1 MLPSILQD
9 IDQSFQGVL
18 DVVLGDLSTVKTG
31 RAKPDLILHLP
42 IRVESYGSTLTLQE
56 LANVTSS
63 DSQTLMI
70 APWDKAVIADIEKG
84 IAKSDLGF
92 QPVQDGDIIRIT
104 IPPLTTERRQDY
116 VKLIE
121 KKVEAGKVL
130 LREERQRIKKEID
143 NLNGQPGVSED
154 DIFSA
159 VEELDKKTHEWEAKI
174 HGAGEAKK
182 RDVMAI

>member
-1 MLPSILQD
+1 MLPIPQY
-9 IDQSFQGVL
+9 IDSTFQGVL

-63 DSQTLMI
+63 DSQTLVI
-70 APWDKAVIADIEKG
+70 APWDKTVIADIERG
-84 IAKSDLGF
+84 IAKSDLGL

-104 IPPLTTERRQDY
+104 IPPLTTERRLDY

-121 KKVEAGKVL
+121 KKVESGKVL

-143 NLNGQPGVSED
+143 GQSGEPGVSED
-154 DIFSA
+154 DIFKA
-159 VEELDKKTHEWEAKI
+159 VEELDRKTHEWETKI
-174 HGAGEAKK
+174 HDAGETKK

>member
-1 MLPSILQD
+1 MVPILQQ
-9 IDQSFQGVL
+9 IAKSFQGVL

-42 IRVESYGSTLTLQE
+42 IRIESYGSTLTLQE

-63 DSQTLMI
+63 DSQTLVI
-70 APWDKAVIADIEKG
+70 APWDKTVIADIERG
-84 IAKSDLGF
+84 IAKSDLGL

-104 IPPLTTERRQDY
+104 IPPLTTERRLDY

-121 KKVEAGKVL
+121 KKVESGKVL

-143 NLNGQPGVSED
+143 GQSGEPGVSED
-154 DIFSA
+154 DIFKA

-174 HGAGEAKK
+174 HDAGETKK

>member
-1 MLPSILQD
+1 MLPTIHS
-9 IDQSFQGVL
+9 IDQAFQGVL
-18 DVVLGDLSTVKTG
+18 EVVVGDLSTVKTG

-63 DSQTLMI
+63 DPQTLVI
-70 APWDKAVIADIEKG
+70 APWDKTVIADIERG
-84 IAKSDLGF
+84 IAKSDLGL

-104 IPPLTTERRQDY
+104 IPPLTTERRLDY

-121 KKVEAGKVL
+121 KKVESGKVL

-143 NLNGQPGVSED
+143 GQSGEPGVSED
-154 DIFSA
+154 DIFKA

-174 HGAGEAKK
+174 HEAGEAKK

>member
-1 MLPSILQD
+1 MIGVLSSID
-9 IDQSFQGVL
+9 SVFQGVL

-56 LANVTSS
+56 LASIAAS
-63 DSQTLMI
+63 DPQTLVI
-70 APWDKAVIADIEKG
+70 SPWDKTIITDIEKG

-92 QPVQDGDIIRIT
+92 SPVQDGDILRIS
-104 IPPLTTERRQDY
+104 IPPLTQERRQDY
-116 VKLIE
+116 VKLVE

-143 NLNGQPGVSED
+143 SQKGQPGVSED
-154 DIFSA
+154 DIFVA
-159 VEELDKKTHEWEAKI
+159 HEELDKKTREWEAKI
-174 HGAGEAKK
+174 HDAGETKK